1 VEQLIFIGVPLAVI
15 IAAIIFAASR
25 LRTSTIIYPDHQGL
39 LYTDGKLMR
48 TLGSGRYHRFP
59 NRSRIDVHDMR
70 RSTLN
75 VGGQEIMT
83 KDNIAVRVSLV
94 GYSQVSDLE
103 RAVSVSTFYQNDL
116 HAIAQLAVRT
126 AVSGVTLDEL
136 LSQKSALNAEL
147 QAEIGEKAL
156 TLGVTVTEVAILDVM
171 LPAILKK
178 AFSGLIEAQKDALI
192 KLEKARGEHAVLR
205 SLANSAK
212 LYEANPAVA
221 KARVMQALDSGNNSI
236 VFGGD
241 GQPKIG

>member
-1 VEQLIFIGVPLAVI
+1 VEQLVFLGVPLAL
-15 IAAIIFAASR
+15 IALIVFLAVRSR
-25 LRTSTIIYPDHQGL
+25 ASTIIYPNYQGL
-39 LYTDGKLMR
+39 LYTDGKLVR
-48 TLGSGRYHRFP
+48 TLGPGRYHYFAK
-59 NRSRIDVHDMR
+59 RSRIDVHDMR

-75 VGGQEIMT
+75 VTGQEIMT

-103 RAVSVSTFYQNDL
+103 RALSVSTYYQQDL

-126 AVSGVTLDEL
+126 VVGGVTLDEL
-136 LSQKSALNAEL
+136 LVQKSALNDAL

-156 TLGVTVTEVAILDVM
+156 TIGVTLTEVAILDVM

-178 AFSGLIEAQKDALI
+178 AYSGLIEAQKEALI

-212 LYEANPAVA
+212 LYDANPALA